1 MRTVLIGNPGA
12 GRKVGLSTNSNTI
25 EGAVAALRSA
35 GIDPDVQLTEGPGSG
50 TRAAEQAVSAG
61 YRTVIAAGGDGTV
74 QEVAQALVGTDAIL
88 GIMPL
93 GSIMNVART
102 LGIDR
107 SLAAAAQVIATGR
120 LLQMDVGEVKD
131 RYFLEYAS
139 VGIDAALRPLW
150 HRFDAGNWSALR
162 FLIKAM
168 LRYKSRP
175 ITIIVDDQEL
185 SVHALMT
192 VVANT
197 PYYGWAFQ
205 MHPEAKIDDG
215 CFEVKIFNRF
225 TAAELLFFG
234 LQLRLGLRPH
244 HPKIRHVRG
253 KTVTI
258 ASGRP
263 LAAHADLQPIGR
275 TPLTFR
281 IVPGALRVWAS
292 PALWQPDCRPSPV
305 SSTAEGAG
313 RRY

>member
-1 MRTVLIGNPGA
+1 MRAVLIGNPGA
-12 GRKVGLSTNSNTI
+12 GRKVGLSTNSNTV
-25 EGAVAALRSA
+25 EGAVAALRKV
-35 GIDPDVQLTEGPGSG
+35 GIDPDVQVTDGPGSG
-50 TRAAEQAVSAG
+50 TRAAARAVRAG
-61 YRTVIAAGGDGTV
+61 VDTVIAAGGDGTV
-74 QEVAQALVGTDAIL
+74 QEVAQALVGTDATL

-107 SLAAAAQVIATGR
+107 HLDAAARVIAAGR
-120 LLQMDVGEVKD
+120 LLLMDVGSVKD

-150 HRFDAGNWSALR
+150 HRLDAGKWSALR
-162 FLIKAM
+162 LLVWALF
-168 LRYKSRP
+168 RYRP
-175 ITIIVDDQEL
+175 RRVTITVDGLEM

-205 MHPEAKIDDG
+205 MHPEAKVDDG

-234 LQLRLGLRPH
+234 LQLRLGLHPRP
-244 HPKIRHVRG
+244 PKIRHVRG

-258 ASGRP
+258 ASRRP

-281 IVPGALRVWAS
+281 IVPGALRVWAN
-292 PALWQPDCRPSPV
+292 PALWHVEGRPTPV
-305 SSTAEGAG
+305 SQGAHEEAG
-313 RRY
+313 RH